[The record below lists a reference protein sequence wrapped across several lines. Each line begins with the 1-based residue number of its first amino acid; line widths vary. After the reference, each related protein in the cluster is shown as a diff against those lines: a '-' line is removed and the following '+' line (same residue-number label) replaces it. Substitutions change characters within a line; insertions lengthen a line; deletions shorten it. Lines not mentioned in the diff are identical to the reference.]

1 MIYKLLISL
10 FILHGTFFAA
20 SGGNTDLESQRR
32 TAAST
37 SNTCSD
43 MECPSGKTCAKGVGA
58 LWFLG
63 VAGMK
68 AGSLVTALLAYNATD
83 NERVKKALTAAIVGD
98 AIGIAGYTF
107 ASISSLCS
115 GKVSMGFVAGT
126 EAISWEL
133 SNYARWVAIG
143 LEDNT
148 DGVSSSLRDSS
159 IISALTIFPGI
170 GGVCCAAGGD
180 KD

>member
-1 MIYKLLISL
+1 MIYKLLVSL
-10 FILHGTFFAA
+10 FILQGTFFAA
-20 SGGNTDLESQRR
+20 SGGNDLESQKR
-32 TAAST
+32 TASST
-37 SNTCSD
+37 SSTCSD
-43 MECPSGKTCAKGVGA
+43 AECPSGKTCAKGVGA

-68 AGSLVTALLAYNATD
+68 AGSLATALLAYNATD
-83 NERVKKALTAAIVGD
+83 NERVKKALIAAMVGD
-98 AIGIAGYTF
+98 GIGIAGYTF

-115 GKVSMGFVAGT
+115 GKVSMGLVGVT

-133 SNYARWVAIG
+133 SNYSRWVAIG

-170 GGVCCAAGGD
+170 GGVCCAAAGD
-180 KD
+180 SD